1 MFSAQASRSLE
12 VFTHL
17 TAIDS
22 FLQTRHHPIC
32 LIGDRAK
39 DGEPLVLLQLL
50 TKHLA
55 LLLYSLPI
63 CYECGVLSYKHG
75 SLAFVIIRRFKT
87 EKGRDGFGDRGQ
99 ADGNGFETFIES
111 CEGGVDD
118 TRLRGLA
125 AGL

>member
-39 DGEPLVLLQLL
+39 DGEPLVLFQLL
-50 TKHLA
+50 AQHFA
-55 LLLYSLPI
+55 LLLYGFPVRHEGAVLP
-63 CYECGVLSYKHG
+63 YEHST
-75 SLAFVIIRRFKT
+75 F
-87 EKGRDGFGDRGQ
+87 
-99 ADGNGFETFIES
+99 TFIVVCGLKFE
-111 CEGGVDD
+111 EGLD
-118 TRLRGLA
+118 
-125 AGL
+125 